1 MYYIVKRTFKHKTG
15 VRLAGSIVEPADF
28 RDFKY
33 RVRDNLIVEVNEQN
47 FNSMAYWFR
56 TRHNLEIPHPSLFN
70 RIEELN
76 KDLGPKNEKVDL
88 GAENTDKVEDITL
101 KHELIKV
108 YATAVVMK

>member
-33 RVRDNLIVEVNEQN
+33 RVRDNLIVGVNEQN

-70 RIEELN
+70 RKEDLN
-76 KDLGPKNEKVDL
+76 KDLGPNTSVDP
-88 GAENTDKVEDITL
+88 GVENTDKIENT
-101 KHELIKV
+101 KPELVKV
-108 YATAVVMK
+108 YATTVVIK